1 MTVGIVGSGPGAAA
15 VETALDDVDV
25 STRSIDVEEFEAVET
40 AVVIGQTGETVF
52 ERANER
58 ALAEGTDWVA
68 VELGGVGGIPI
79 VDAAVSGFAPDSG
92 CYECLSGR
100 VSANLDPQAEPAA
113 APAAHT
119 ARFAGA
125 VAGREV
131 ARAVTGDADIFG
143 RVVIVPFDEREFLP
157 LPNCVCDDGRTQ
169 NLDRE
174 WVDRGIEESLAR
186 AERAIDDQ
194 FGLVA
199 EVGEAESF
207 PVPYYLAHN
216 CDTAGFSDAS
226 AARDAAGVDADWNAA
241 FMKAVGEA
249 LERYCAGV
257 YRTNS
262 FETGAPEETANAV
275 APDAFVTEYDPNTES
290 IEWVE
295 GEDLVTGAPV
305 SLPAEFVHYPPP
317 SRRYRSAVTTGL
329 GLGNSTVEAL
339 LAGLYEVI
347 ERDAMMLSWYSTFE
361 PLELAV
367 DDETVETLTDRA
379 QAESLSLTPLLL
391 TQDVDIPV
399 VAVAAHRDEWPSLAF
414 GTGAHLDVTRATESA
429 AAEAIQNWMEL
440 RGMGEDDAAAAAG
453 AIGQYAGMPDSVASF
468 IDAETTVP
476 AESVGPDEV
485 PRGRDQLEAVLDR
498 IESADLNAYG
508 VDLTTRDV
516 DAVGFD
522 AIRAVVPSAQ
532 PLFLGDAYFGE
543 RARSVPEALGFE
555 ARLDRDHHPFP

>member
-1 MTVGIVGSGPGAAA
+1 MTVGIVGTGPGRAA
-15 VETALDDVDV
+15 VETALGDVDV
-25 STRSIDVEEFEAVET
+25 TTESIEVEEFAAVET

-58 ALAEGTDWVA
+58 ALAEGTSWVA

-79 VDAAVSGFAPDSG
+79 VDAAVSGFSPETG

-157 LPNCVCDDGRTQ
+157 LPNCVCDEGRTRT
-169 NLDRE
+169 LGRD
-174 WVDRGIEESLAR
+174 WADRGIDDSLAR
-186 AERAIDDQ
+186 AERAVDDQ

-207 PVPYYLAHN
+207 PVPYYLAHT
-216 CDTAGFSDAS
+216 CDTAGFSDTS

-257 YRTNS
+257 YRTDS
-262 FETGAPEETANAV
+262 FETGRPAELPNAV
-275 APDAFVTEYDPNTES
+275 SPDMFVHEYDPDDGP

-295 GEDLVTGAPV
+295 GEDLGTGATV
-305 SLPAEFVHYPPP
+305 SVPAEFVHYPPP
-317 SRRYRSAVTTGL
+317 TRRYRSAVTTGL

-339 LAGLYEVI
+339 LAGLYEVV

-367 DDETVETLTDRA
+367 DDETFETLAARA
-379 QAESLSLTPLLL
+379 RSESLTLTPLLL

-399 VAVAAHRDEWPSLAF
+399 VAVAAHREEWPSLAL
-414 GTGAHLDVTRATESA
+414 GTGAHLDVTRATNSA

-440 RGMGEDDAAAAAG
+440 RGMGADNAAAAG
-453 AIGQYAGMPDSVASF
+453 GSIGHYAGMPDNVASF
-468 IDAETTVP
+468 VDAETTVP
-476 AESVGPDEV
+476 ADSVGPDNV
-485 PRGRDQLEAVLDR
+485 PTGRDQFEAVLDR

-516 DAVGFD
+516 EALGFGAV
-522 AIRAVVPSAQ
+522 RAVVPSAQ
-532 PLFLGDAYFGE
+532 PLVLGDPYFGE
-543 RARSVPEALGFE
+543 RARSVPETLGFE